1 MALSLSTEDGFSGPP
16 WVRYR
21 RLIDLEGVPPD
32 APEARAALD
41 EVLAAPE
48 VRALLSDVASWPGT
62 VLAGHRS
69 PSQTFHSLGFLAELL
84 AGSGLPNGPEAAEP
98 GGAGRTGDS
107 NPRGSVDGPAAL
119 GAAIARI
126 RERTDADG
134 IPRLPMTYPAHFG
147 GPGTETWCWALCDAP
162 ILLRARVRFG
172 GASEPLVR
180 RGIRTLAAM
189 AEPFGWPCRVAPE
202 LGSFRGPGKKSD
214 PCPFATLI
222 MLELL
227 AALREEAPGDP
238 EAEAL
243 AEGTQA
249 AAGVEALLDC
259 WERSESRHPYMFF
272 MGTDFRKLKAPG
284 LWYDI
289 LHVADVLSRFPKA
302 RGDPRFRN
310 MLSVV
315 RSKARP
321 DGAFVPESVYQP
333 YKAWDF
339 GQKKEASPWIDLVVE
354 RIEARAAARG

>member
-1 MALSLSTEDGFSGPP
+1 MRTDAGPP

-21 RLIDLEGVPPD
+21 LPLDLEGVPRD
-32 APEARAALD
+32 
-41 EVLAAPE
+41 APE
-48 VRALLSDVASWPGT
+48 VRTALADLLAAPQVRDLLADIAAWPGT
-62 VLAGHRS
+62 VLASHRS

-84 AGSGLPNGPEAAEP
+84 AGSGLGAGAAAGTEAA
-98 GGAGRTGDS
+98 
-107 NPRGSVDGPAAL
+107 VDR
-119 GAAIARI
+119 GAAIGTAVARI
-126 RERTDADG
+126 RERTGPDG
-134 IPRLPMTYPAHFG
+134 IPRLPMTYPEHFG
-147 GPGTETWCWALCDAP
+147 GPGVETWAWALCDAP

-180 RGIRTLAAM
+180 QGIRSLVSL

-202 LGSFRGPGKKSD
+202 LGSFRGPGRKSD

-227 AALREEAPGDP
+227 AALREEAPRDP

-243 AEGTQA
+243 AEGSEA
-249 AAGVEALLDC
+249 AAGVDALLDC
-259 WERSESRHPYMFF
+259 WERSADRHPYMFF

-289 LHVADVLSRFPKA
+289 LHVADVLSRYPKA
-302 RGDPRFRN
+302 RSDPRFLD
-310 MLSVV
+310 MLGVL

-321 DGAFVPESVYQP
+321 DGTFVPESVYQP

-339 GQKKEASPWIDLVVE
+339 GQKKEPSPWIKFTVE
-354 RIEARAAARG
+354 RIHLRLRMKERTG

>member
-1 MALSLSTEDGFSGPP
+1 MAVSPSVEGFLSGPP

-21 RLIDLEGVPPD
+21 HLLDLAGVPPD
-32 APEARAALD
+32 AQEVRSARGDL
-41 EVLAAPE
+41 LAAPE
-48 VRALLSDVASWPGT
+48 VRALLADVAAWPGT
-62 VLAGHRS
+62 VLASHRS

-84 AGSGLPNGPEAAEP
+84 AGSGP
-98 GGAGRTGDS
+98 G
-107 NPRGSVDGPAAL
+107 DGIDPAI

-134 IPRLPMTYPAHFG
+134 IPRLPMTYPEHFG
-147 GPGTETWCWALCDAP
+147 GPGVETWAWALCDAP

-180 RGIRTLAAM
+180 RGIRTLVAM

-202 LGSFRGPGKKSD
+202 LGSFRGPGRKAD

-222 MLELL
+222 LLELL
-227 AALREEAPGDP
+227 AAFREEAPGDP

-243 AEGTQA
+243 AEGSEA

-259 WERSESRHPYMFF
+259 WEKSGDRHPYMFF
-272 MGTDFRKLKAPG
+272 MGKDFRKLKAPG

-302 RGDPRFRN
+302 RGDPRFRD

-321 DGAFVPESVYQP
+321 DGTFVPESVYQP

-339 GQKKEASPWIDLVVE
+339 GQKKEPSPWLAVAVE
-354 RIEARAAARG
+354 RIEARAAGA